1 MEESM
6 KHSLHWVLVFA
17 VLVIASGDAGRARTD
32 QDQPEVSGTTQGNT
46 GCAILEKH
54 MPVKGKLLALGVIY
68 ARTEYKVIDS
78 FNYTMPK
85 SKFTGPGE
93 IEELN
98 RLAVKDKVKLVVIPT
113 KYTPEQLDEA
123 KKLCGEPAGSS
134 EPEPA
139 TENHP

>member
-1 MEESM
+1 MN
-6 KHSLHWVLVFA
+6 KPWLWVLVLSVA
-17 VLVIASGDAGRARTD
+17 LMASAKADGPGTND
-32 QDQPEVSGTTQGNT
+32 QSNLEVSGTTRGNT

-54 MPVKGKLLALGVIY
+54 TPVKGKLLVVGVVY
-68 ARTEYKVIDS
+68 ARTEYKVVDS

-98 RLAVKDKVKLVVIPT
+98 RLAVRDKVKLVIIPS

-123 KKLCGEPAGSS
+123 KKLCGKPAGSS
-134 EPEPA
+134 EPEAA

>member
-1 MEESM
+1 M
-6 KHSLHWVLVFA
+6 KKSWVWVLIMSA
-17 VLVIASGDAGRARTD
+17 ALMISTKAAGPTD
-32 QDQPEVSGTTQGNT
+32 QSNLEVSGTTRGNT

-54 MPVKGKLLALGVIY
+54 TPVKGKLLLIGVVY
-68 ARTEYKVIDS
+68 ARTEYKVVDS

-85 SKFTGPGE
+85 SKVTGPGE

-98 RLAVKDKVKLVVIPT
+98 RLAEKDKVKLVVIPS

-134 EPEPA
+134 TPESPP
-139 TENHP
+139 ENHHP

>member
-1 MEESM
+1 M
-6 KHSLHWVLVFA
+6 KKSWLWVLIMSV
-17 VLVIASGDAGRARTD
+17 VLVASTKVAEARSTD
-32 QDQPEVSGTTQGNT
+32 QSNLEVSGATQGNT

-54 MPVKGKLLALGVIY
+54 TPVKGKLLLVGVVY
-68 ARTEYKVIDS
+68 ARTEYKVVAS

-98 RLAVKDKVKLVVIPT
+98 RLAVKDKVKLVIIPS

>member
-1 MEESM
+1 M
-6 KHSLHWVLVFA
+6 KELLLPILVASA
-17 VLVIASGDAGRARTD
+17 VLLTSTRMVGRGRGD
-32 QDQPEVSGTTQGNT
+32 QSHLEVSGTTQGNT

-54 MPVKGKLLALGVIY
+54 MPVKGRLLVLGVIY

-98 RLAVKDKVKLVVIPT
+98 RMAVRDKVKLVVIPSN
-113 KYTPEQLDEA
+113 YTPEQLDEA
-123 KKLCGEPAGSS
+123 KKLCGEPAGSNV
-134 EPEPA
+134 PEHR
-139 TENHP
+139 TESHS

>member
-1 MEESM
+1 M
-6 KHSLHWVLVFA
+6 KKSWLWVLIMSV
-17 VLVIASGDAGRARTD
+17 VLVASTKAAEPRSTD
-32 QDQPEVSGTTQGNT
+32 QSNLEVSGATQGNT

-54 MPVKGKLLALGVIY
+54 TPVKGKLLLVGVVY
-68 ARTEYKVIDS
+68 ARTEYKVVDS

-98 RLAVKDKVKLVVIPT
+98 RLAVRDKVKLVIIPS

>member
-1 MEESM
+1 M
-6 KHSLHWVLVFA
+6 KKSWAWVLIMSA
-17 VLVIASGDAGRARTD
+17 ALMISTKAAGPTD
-32 QDQPEVSGTTQGNT
+32 QSNLEVSGTTRGNT

-54 MPVKGKLLALGVIY
+54 TPVKGKLLLIGVVY
-68 ARTEYKVIDS
+68 ARTEYKVVDS

-98 RLAVKDKVKLVVIPT
+98 RLAVKDKVKLVIIPS

-123 KKLCGEPAGSS
+123 KKLCEEPAGSS

>member
-1 MEESM
+1 M
-6 KHSLHWVLVFA
+6 KKSWLWVLIMSA
-17 VLVIASGDAGRARTD
+17 VMMASTKAAEPGSTD
-32 QDQPEVSGTTQGNT
+32 QSNLEVSGATQGNT

-54 MPVKGKLLALGVIY
+54 TPVKGKLLLVGVVY
-68 ARTEYKVIDS
+68 ARTEYKVVDS

-98 RLAVKDKVKLVVIPT
+98 RLAVKDKVKLVIIPS

>member
-1 MEESM
+1 MR
-6 KHSLHWVLVFA
+6 KLLLLVLMPSA
-17 VLVIASGDAGRARTD
+17 VLLTSTSPAGQGESG
-32 QDQPEVSGTTQGNT
+32 QSHLKVSGTTQGNT

-54 MPVKGKLLALGVIY
+54 MPVKGKLLALGVVY

-85 SKFTGPGE
+85 SKFTGQGE

-98 RLAVKDKVKLVVIPT
+98 RLAVKDKVKLVVIPS

-123 KKLCGEPAGSS
+123 KRLCAEPAKLELGG
-134 EPEPA
+134 PPG
-139 TENHP
+139 TKNHPG

>member
-1 MEESM
+1 M
-6 KHSLHWVLVFA
+6 KKSWFWVP
-17 VLVIASGDAGRARTD
+17 VIAAALMTSTKAAGPGPSD
-32 QDQPEVSGTTQGNT
+32 QNNLEVSGATQGNT

-54 MPVKGKLLALGVIY
+54 TPVKGKLLLLGVVY
-68 ARTEYKVIDS
+68 ARTEYKVIDT

-98 RLAVKDKVKLVVIPT
+98 RLAQKDKVKLVIMPS

-123 KKLCGEPAGSS
+123 KKLCGEPAGSIA
-134 EPEPA
+134 PESQP
-139 TENHP
+139 ENHPN